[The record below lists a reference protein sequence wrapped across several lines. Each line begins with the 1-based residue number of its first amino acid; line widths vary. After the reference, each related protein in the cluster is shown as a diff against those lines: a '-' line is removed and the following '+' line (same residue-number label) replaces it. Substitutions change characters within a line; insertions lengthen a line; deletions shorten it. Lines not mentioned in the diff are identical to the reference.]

1 VRLDRDF
8 RTAGRYIGRRAM
20 RARSP
25 LAVLVVASLGC
36 SAQRTT
42 SPVPE
47 SKLKVRDIEVGRS
60 VGTDKLVTAPEGA
73 FGPADTIYTSV
84 VTEGTARATLSARWT
99 YQGAV
104 LEETQQRIAPAGKAV
119 SEFHVFNPAG
129 WAPGEYRVEILLDG
143 HVVGDRAFRVD
154 VTS

>member
-1 VRLDRDF
+1 
-8 RTAGRYIGRRAM
+8 M
-20 RARSP
+20 RAASS

-36 SAQRTT
+36 SAPRTT
-42 SPVPE
+42 SPAPE
-47 SKLKVRDIEVGRS
+47 SKLKVRDIEVGRAI
-60 VGTDKLVTAPEGA
+60 GTDKLVTAPGAA

-84 VTEGTARATLSARWT
+84 VTEGKARATLSARWT

-104 LEETQQRIAPAGKAV
+104 LQETEQRIAADGKAV

-143 HVVGDRAFRVD
+143 RVVGDRAFRVD
-154 VTS
+154 AAS